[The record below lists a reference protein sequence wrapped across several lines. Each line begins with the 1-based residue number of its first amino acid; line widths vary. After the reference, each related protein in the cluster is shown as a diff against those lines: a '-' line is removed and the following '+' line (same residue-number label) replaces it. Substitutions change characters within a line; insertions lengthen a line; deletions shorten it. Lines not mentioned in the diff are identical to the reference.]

1 MTEEAFKRRHDADN
15 RIAIVLFIMQAISI
29 AAAAAFLA
37 VLFS

>member
-15 RIAIVLFIMQAISI
+15 RIMIALYIMRAISI
-29 AAAAAFLA
+29 AAAAAFLS